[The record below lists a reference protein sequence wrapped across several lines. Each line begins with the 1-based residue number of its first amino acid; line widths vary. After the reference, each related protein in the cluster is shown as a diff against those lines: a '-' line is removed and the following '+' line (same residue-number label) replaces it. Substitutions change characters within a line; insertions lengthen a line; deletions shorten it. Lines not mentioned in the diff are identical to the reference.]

1 MAVGV
6 DKVKETLPFF
16 KTALEAN
23 SSIAQYWMS
32 YIDALIK
39 LDRMADAKA
48 VFGQAK
54 RSGAKGDR
62 FDQLGQR
69 LRPKA
74 SNTSN
79 AQNLSLKQ
87 LEVLMA
93 LYSQDMY
100 RETLNETSR
109 LLLRF
114 PNSFVLYNICGAANQ
129 KLNKKDDA
137 IEAYNKAPS
146 IKPDYANFY

>member
-23 SSIAQYWMS
+23 SSLAQYWMS

-62 FDQLGQR
+62 FDQLGSI
-69 LRPKA
+69 A
-74 SNTSN
+74 S
-79 AQNLSLKQ
+79 
-87 LEVLMA
+87 
-93 LYSQDMY
+93 
-100 RETLNETSR
+100 
-109 LLLRF
+109 
-114 PNSFVLYNICGAANQ
+114 I
-129 KLNKKDDA
+129 
-137 IEAYNKAPS
+137 
-146 IKPDYANFY
+146 